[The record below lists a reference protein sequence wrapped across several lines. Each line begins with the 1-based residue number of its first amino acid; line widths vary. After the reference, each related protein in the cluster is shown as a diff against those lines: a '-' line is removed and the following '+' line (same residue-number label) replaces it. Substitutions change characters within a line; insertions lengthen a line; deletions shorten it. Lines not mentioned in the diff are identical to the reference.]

1 MLVMTFSYGA
11 TTSYLANLD
20 QTLAVIGIKNSG
32 EMTAQILLSAM
43 LAGLVS
49 SFIFIRKVKTT
60 LQYKSVLSLSNF
72 ALILGLLGAFIMFT
86 ILQIILLR
94 KQSFAWVSFLMGGCV
109 GFFLIPIT
117 AMLMAYSSEV
127 VYPLGEGSATGY
139 LFAASQTFGFVF
151 GIGSAALISS
161 AHSDDKTKADDGEMW
176 KVYLFMG
183 LHALFFLSAFL
194 LALLTKNTL
203 NRTKYELGRLKA

>member
-1 MLVMTFSYGA
+1 MTFSYGA

-20 QTLAVIGIKNSG
+20 QSLAVIGIKNSG

-60 LQYKSVLSLSNF
+60 LQYKSVLSLC
-72 ALILGLLGAFIMFT
+72 LLGAFIMFT

-203 NRTKYELGRLKA
+203 NRTKYELGRLKAE